1 MTSKDLR
8 EKLEKAEEKVTKCE
22 NTIER
27 HKKQLEK
34 KQAKL
39 LRVEWM
45 AQYMDNLKAV
55 MWDEEKRLAYKKAT
69 GDELYWD
76 CCDVQSKEEDIKGAK
91 RKLEDQKKV
100 VDNWREKLDKQVQK
114 ELMIATLVPE
124 AFKEAKEELVE
135 SWTQSDLNMK
145 AVISKASEELDYKT
159 FSKMYSY
166 SAREFYLYKE
176 EEDFRKINERDADMW
191 LLDLYNRVVA
201 VTGEITD
208 ASGIRWGGKCLD
220 GIIIGKEGKAIVETI
235 GAGGYN
241 IQRWHLRTLVKEVK

>member
-1 MTSKDLR
+1 MTSKELK

-34 KQAKL
+34 RQFKL

-45 AQYMDNLKAV
+45 AQYMDDLKSV
-55 MWDEEKRLAYKKAT
+55 MWDEEKRSEYKRVT
-69 GDELYWD
+69 GDDLYWD
-76 CCDVQSKEEDIKGAK
+76 CCDVQDKEEDIKGAK

-100 VDNWREKLDKQVQK
+100 VSNWREKLVKQVEK
-114 ELMIATLVPE
+114 ELKIATVVPE
-124 AFKEAKEELVE
+124 AFKEAKEALVE
-135 SWTQSDLNMK
+135 SWTESDLMMQ
-145 AVISKASEELDYKT
+145 ATIRKASEELDYKT

-166 SAREFYLYKE
+166 SAREFYLYKDE
-176 EEDFRKINERDADMW
+176 QDFRRINEHDAEMW

-208 ASGIRWGGKCLD
+208 TSGIRWGGKCLD
-220 GIIIGKEGKAIVETI
+220 GFIVGKEGKAVVETI
-235 GAGGYN
+235 EAGGYN
-241 IQRWHLRTLVKEVK
+241 IQKWHLRTLVKAMK